1 MGKVGF
7 SPIIGLAVV
16 VALALAA
23 VFGSMSL
30 ANPVHAEADIED
42 LAVAAAGQTT
52 GETTFEVTLQ
62 WKPIAN
68 HDADDYQLRWRE
80 SGDNFGPWE
89 GSEDTGIDDAVV
101 GTISPGTVAVA
112 ATGDADAIPE
122 VLATVE
128 ITVLNEASYDIQIR
142 TTPGGVGDPEEVTVD
157 LANIPE
163 QADDLETDVDG
174 SSVELT
180 WDDPGDE
187 NITGWQYT
195 MVSTAP
201 SPLTEVAAAQKWMD
215 IPGSDAETES
225 HTVTGVGN
233 GTHYFAVRAVNGD
246 TPGLPA
252 TIEDSTTDVYAMA
265 PVTEAT
271 AVDEESGLGPRT
283 DDLPMF
289 MADSKDPGSN
299 TRYTVKFDVRKPVNT
314 LIHDLVIEF
323 HEDYSVPS
331 SISTSAVTITTGYY
345 LVDEMGV
352 PTTVV
357 GHSCGQQGD
366 DAGDVMVATGAT
378 EDDTVDCA
386 TFTFNPRDVSVD
398 GEEIFISIGDIT
410 EDDDEGVYSVGGSGV
425 TMEVVFRQAAGISN
439 PTENGGYFLVAIGF
453 DDAVEDEYDEDAEMP
468 EGLEENVPLKLTLD
482 EEDGGLG
489 TVVTA
494 TGKGYKNGTTLTVF
508 RDKLQTVMWDH
519 DDDEDTD
526 MVALDPDD
534 KEDYMMTTGALWL
547 PDDDVEDSDGN
558 LMAPNRNLDQGEDVL
573 CVVARI
579 DGDDQGSCE
588 FTVTHPTFGGGLN
601 YVNAVDGRDNYDDS
615 PDTFLLEQSIQASPA
630 EGSPGEII
638 LIQMVD
644 FPRGASVDRLRL
656 GRLEYCGSRATPT
669 GEIESCP
676 AATVDSTGSANFSIT
691 IPNWARAGVQDLRVD
706 AGGVG
711 AGTNVTIG
719 GPVIMSTPGEVLANQ
734 RISLVGTGFSS
745 NAVIGDDDLLE
756 GSDSVNDLSKIS
768 IGGDVI
774 RRGRINGGDDV
785 EVDSGGN
792 WSASVDLPLA
802 AATTA
807 DGERA
812 IRVTDS
818 GGRTGVVMVTVPTR
832 TVTITPEAGRVG
844 TIAVIRGTGFPSKN
858 DEGSSFNVQIVY
870 DAGNDKETTVSAVPD
885 ASGRFEVQLRV
896 PTTASIPS
904 TNTVRVEFEDD
915 ENVAVVTTVAHEVPE
930 GIINLSETSG
940 GPGST
945 VTVNGEGFKSFVPIA
960 LVRVGALD
968 VTPSPKPS
976 TDGNGMMSF
985 DITVPGLDVGIQTIE
1000 VSVGDTTAST
1010 GFTVTESGVNPGD
1023 IKAVAAGL
1031 EELGENL
1038 DVIWHFNNDTKDWTF
1053 WDGEEGSTLT
1063 HVITGETYLILVKST
1078 VEVILNNDTRNL
1090 TCANGN
1096 CWNQLVW

>member
-1 MGKVGF
+1 MAKGL

-23 VFGSMSL
+23 VFGSISL
-30 ANPVHAEADIED
+30 ANPAMAAIGQPADAELTERVDSPQDATVTIHIGETANVDITSDIRGGGENYASANALVITPTTGVVNAATPPVSAGFNSITVNLTGEGEGEARVSVPLTLQDGTTQRIRIDVTVVVATAPMAVGIIED
-42 LAVAAAGQTT
+42 KVVEVRPEDVDTTTEIDESDVGEVELDVTEYFENGNGTATTSEITDYVVSVDGTGVEIAEPPATGEPDYATTDVTLTVADDEDTLLIRAADSAEEGQTSVIT
-52 GETTFEVTLQ
+52 
-62 WKPIAN
+62 IAAN
-68 HDADDYQLRWRE
+68 
-80 SGDNFGPWE
+80 P
-89 GSEDTGIDDAVV
+89 
-101 GTISPGTVAVA
+101 
-112 ATGDADAIPE
+112 GDAEQVFFVDVVAMDTVDPIS
-122 VLATVE
+122 ATVE
-128 ITVLNEASYDIQIR
+128 
-142 TTPGGVGDPEEVTVD
+142 
-157 LANIPE
+157 
-163 QADDLETDVDG
+163 
-174 SSVELT
+174 
-180 WDDPGDE
+180 
-187 NITGWQYT
+187 
-195 MVSTAP
+195 
-201 SPLTEVAAAQKWMD
+201 
-215 IPGSDAETES
+215 
-225 HTVTGVGN
+225 
-233 GTHYFAVRAVNGD
+233 
-246 TPGLPA
+246 GLP
-252 TIEDSTTDVYAMA
+252 SFV
-265 PVTEAT
+265 
-271 AVDEESGLGPRT
+271 
-283 DDLPMF
+283 
-289 MADSKDPGSN
+289 ADSQDPGSN
-299 TRYTVKFDVRKPVNT
+299 TRYTVEFAIGEEVNT

-331 SISTSAVTITTGYY
+331 AIGTSAVTITTGPY
-345 LVDEMGV
+345 
-352 PTTVV
+352 
-357 GHSCGQQGD
+357 
-366 DAGDVMVATGAT
+366 
-378 EDDTVDCA
+378 TVDDDNEVYY
-386 TFTFNPRDVSVD
+386 TFTPEDVSVD

-410 EDDDEGVYSVGGSGV
+410 EDDNDGVYVVGKSDGVV

-439 PTENGGYFLVAIGF
+439 PTENGGYFLAAISFG
-453 DDAVEDEYDEDAEMP
+453 DVVSESYDEDAEMP
-468 EGLEENVPLKLTLD
+468 EGLEESVPLKISLD

-508 RDKLQTVMWDH
+508 LDRLETVMWD
-519 DDDEDTD
+519 DDDDSTTD
-526 MVALDPDD
+526 MVPLDPDD
-534 KEDYMMTTGALWL
+534 KAAYEMTDDALWL
-547 PDDDVEDSDGN
+547 PDDDVMDSDGN
-558 LMAPNRNLDQGEDVL
+558 LMAPSRSLDLGEDVL
-573 CVVARI
+573 CVDSRI
-579 DGDDQGSCE
+579 GGDDQGSCE
-588 FTVTHPTFGGGLN
+588 FTVTHPTFSAGLN

-638 LIQMVD
+638 LIQLVD
-644 FPRGASVDRLRL
+644 FPVGQSVNRVRL
-656 GRLEYCGSRATPT
+656 GRQEFCGSNPTPT
-669 GEIESCP
+669 GDLVGCP

-719 GPVIMSTPGEVLANQ
+719 GPVIMSTPSEVLANQ
-734 RISLVGTGFSS
+734 RISLIGTGFSS
-745 NAVIGDDDLLE
+745 NAVIGDDDLIPDQP
-756 GSDSVNDLSKIS
+756 DSANDVSKIS
-768 IGGDVI
+768 VGGEVI

-802 AATTA
+802 ASTTA
-807 DGERA
+807 DGQRV

-818 GGRTGVVMVTVPTR
+818 GGRTGVVMVTVPQR

-844 TIAVIRGTGFPSKN
+844 TIAVIRGAGFPSKN

-940 GPGST
+940 GPGSS

-1023 IKAVAAGL
+1023 IKPVAAAI
-1031 EELGENL
+1031 EELGDNL
-1038 DVIWHFNNDTKDWTF
+1038 VSVWHFNNDTKVWAFYDPTLA
-1053 WDGEEGSTLT
+1053 EGNTLT
-1063 HVITGETYLILVKST
+1063 HMITGETYLIRVKST
-1078 VEVILNNDTRNL
+1078 TEVILNNDTRSL
-1090 TCANGN
+1090 TCVGTN
-1096 CWNQLVW
+1096 CWNQQVW